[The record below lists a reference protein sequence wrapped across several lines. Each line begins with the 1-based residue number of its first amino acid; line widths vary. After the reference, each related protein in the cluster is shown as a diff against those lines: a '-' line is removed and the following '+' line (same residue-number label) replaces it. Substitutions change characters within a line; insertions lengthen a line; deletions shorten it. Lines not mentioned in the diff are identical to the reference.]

1 MVAFSRRAIA
11 PSSPDCW
18 LKTGAGLSMS
28 SPIGASAQAVI
39 ASGLF
44 PLVLQTHG
52 CCPVPNGDLNGLF
65 DFRNLE
71 LMASHR

>member
-1 MVAFSRRAIA
+1 
-11 PSSPDCW
+11 
-18 LKTGAGLSMS
+18 MS